1 MVLSKPARAD
11 MRNAMIFP
19 AGAALLLAACGDGG
33 GAPTPTTTTEVE
45 VDDTVHSVSST
56 GMPTTTKSMDFQVCI
71 ASIQTVA
78 GQLGV
83 APINIVETNDV
94 RMVRFNT
101 SDGSVLIT
109 CSRADR
115 KMVMVQS
122 PHRG

>member
-1 MVLSKPARAD
+1 
-11 MRNAMIFP
+11 MRSAMIAA
-19 AGAALLLAACGDGG
+19 AGAALLLVGCGDGG
-33 GAPTPTTTTEVE
+33 SSPTPTPATTTEVE
-45 VDDTVHSVSST
+45 VDDTVHSVSSS
-56 GMPTTTKSMDFQVCI
+56 GMPTATKSMDFQVCI

-78 GQLGV
+78 GQLSV

-109 CSRADR
+109 CSRPDR

-122 PHRG
+122 PYSG